1 MLKKILFSSL
11 VLTIAL
17 NANEIDC
24 EDVFERCTDKCEQ
37 IQGETKD
44 QMCIEKCEF
53 EFDKCLI
60 AQEPSI
66 ENEAVEQYQENVLEN
81 DSNQN

>member
-37 IQGETKD
+37 TQGETKD
-44 QMCIEKCEF
+44 QMCIEKCEY

-60 AQEPSI
+60 SQEPTT
-66 ENEAVEQYQENVLEN
+66 ENEPAEQYQEN
-81 DSNQN
+81 DQDQNQN